1 MNRTFLSL
9 YLLIVIFVAL
19 MGWGLDKAWQYFS
32 PAPMVTTAQQDLLT
46 LIEKHL
52 KEHDS
57 ISDLRKHISGRI
69 ILLSLDDFADSQFM
83 DELASGMPHII
94 HNSQNEVQIYKRI
107 NGSTTIIRLSLPSQH
122 QPQNNYVYE
131 ILLTVFYISIG
142 LIVFIWVW
150 PLMRDVKRLEQ
161 HTQYVGRNALPEPV
175 TVMPGSAVNNLAQA
189 FNRMAERIKELLA
202 SHKEMTYA
210 VSHELRTPLARMKF
224 ALAMLQE
231 QAETSADSS
240 GKEENDH
247 TTSLIK
253 DVEEMDALITQ
264 LLSYAGYEH
273 KNGPLNQESGDMA
286 FLVNE
291 LIRRAKASHKSS
303 DITVTLKT
311 EKNAMQMQCEWHLM
325 ERAIFNLIHNGL
337 RFASS
342 HIIVELYANDAHYKI
357 TVEDDGPGIPPKE
370 QERIFESFIRLDS
383 EENAQTRG
391 FGLGLAIVQ
400 RALKWHNGNAS
411 VSMSELG
418 GAKFVLEWPKV

>member
-9 YLLIVIFVAL
+9 YLLIVFFVAL
-19 MGWGLDKAWQYFS
+19 MGWGLDKAWQHFS
-32 PAPMVTTAQQDLLT
+32 PAPTVTAAQQDLLT
-46 LIEKHL
+46 LIEKHI
-52 KEHDS
+52 KQYDS
-57 ISDLRKHISGRI
+57 ISSLRGHINSHI

-83 DELASGMPHII
+83 NELESGIPHII
-94 HNSQNEVQIYKRI
+94 HNSQNEVQLYKRI
-107 NGSTTIIRLSLPSQH
+107 NGSATVIRLSLPAQDQTS
-122 QPQNNYVYE
+122 NSYIYE

-150 PLMRDVKRLEQ
+150 PLMRDVKRLEN

-231 QAETSADSS
+231 QPKTLAGQTS
-240 GKEENDH
+240 KIQNNH
-247 TTSLIK
+247 TASLAK

-273 KNGPLNQESGDMA
+273 ESGPLNQESGDMA
-286 FLVNE
+286 FLVKE
-291 LIRRAKASHKSS
+291 LMRRAKASYKNS
-303 DITVTLKT
+303 DITITLKSPSD
-311 EKNAMQMQCEWHLM
+311 AMQMQCEWHLM

-337 RFASS
+337 RFAASEMIVQLQSS
-342 HIIVELYANDAHYKI
+342 DTHYMI
-357 TVEDDGPGIPPKE
+357 TVEDDGPGIPPEE
-370 QERIFESFIRLDS
+370 QKRIFESFIRLNS

-411 VSMSELG
+411 VGISELG
-418 GAKFVLEWPKV
+418 GAKFMLKWPKL